1 MDAYRAVDLRAAL
14 RHTAPMIGQEPAQ
27 LLIGNSVQTGTREH
41 HKVQTGELRAVN
53 PKALPYHPLYAV
65 AADGPSYSPA
75 RDRHPEPGPATTV
88 PTREHLHSVT
98 GGANRLCEHPPE
110 VPGPREPAGTGKRP
124 GQPGGRRA
132 ETQALNLRRRLAR
145 RFLMILRPAFVAMRA
160 RNPWRRLRFRL
171 LG

>member
-1 MDAYRAVDLRAAL
+1 
-14 RHTAPMIGQEPAQ
+14 MIDQEPAQ
-27 LLIGNSVQTGTREH
+27 LRTGDPVQAGTREH
-41 HKVQTGELRAVN
+41 HQVQTGELRAVN

-65 AADGPSYSPA
+65 AAHGPSYSPA
-75 RDRHPEPGPATTV
+75 RDRHPEPGSATPVPA
-88 PTREHLHSVT
+88 REHLQSVT
-98 GGANRLCEHPPE
+98 GGANRLREHPPE

-124 GQPGGRRA
+124 RPPGGRRA
-132 ETQALNLRRRLAR
+132 GTQALNLRRRLAR

>member
-14 RHTAPMIGQEPAQ
+14 RHTAPMIGQEPTQ
-27 LLIGNSVQTGTREH
+27 LLIGNSVQTGPREH
-41 HKVQTGELRAVN
+41 HQVQTGEFRAVN

-65 AADGPSYSPA
+65 AADGPSYSTA

-88 PTREHLHSVT
+88 PAREHLQSVT
-98 GGANRLCEHPPE
+98 GEAHRLCEHPPE
-110 VPGPREPAGTGKRP
+110 VPGSRDPAGTGKRS